1 MLTDEEKRRYTQ
13 RMLQSR
19 MRVLC
24 NNGFLGLLLM
34 HMRMMVD
41 ENLDTAA
48 TDGKFIYFG
57 KEFLEELTD
66 KEMDFVMMHEI
77 MHVVLRHLDREGD
90 RDHLLFNIASDIVI
104 NSTIKQSAG
113 GSDSAIRLGKYGTAM
128 HLAPD
133 GKEGVN
139 YTAEE
144 VYEQLIK
151 ELQKQQRKSG
161 KAGGK
166 SGSVGNG
173 DGQNEDQDDQQ
184 DDDQNNGQ
192 NGGQKSPGKDKK
204 DGSSQ
209 GGKNGKPQK
218 EGGRGVLK
226 PSAWHE
232 KGCSD
237 ESFDDHERW
246 GDGEMD
252 PMEKDLWEK
261 RIVDAAEATLSQGRG
276 TVPAGMQRAIGEL
289 KNPQTDWRTLLQ
301 AFIQEDICD
310 YSFSPPDRRYDGGDF
325 YMPDFNEK
333 EENVRN
339 ILFMIDTSGSM
350 SKAQL
355 TAAYSEV
362 KGAIDQFGG
371 VLKGYLGFFDAAVSE
386 PQAFSDEEEFKVITP
401 KGGGGTSFDII
412 FDYVA
417 DKMEEEPPA
426 CIIILTDGYAP
437 FPKEEKAM
445 DIPVMWIINNEDV
458 TPPWGVV
465 ARIK

>member
-41 ENLDTAA
+41 ENMPTAA

-77 MHVVLRHLDREGD
+77 MHVVLRHLERTGD
-90 RDHLLFNIASDIVI
+90 RDHFLYNIASDIVI

-113 GSDSAIRLGKYGTAM
+113 GSERAINLGKYGTAM

-133 GKEGVN
+133 GKEGVE

-144 VYEQLIK
+144 VYEMLVDK
-151 ELQKQQRKSG
+151 MEKQSKKQGGS
-161 KAGGK
+161 GK
-166 SGSVGNG
+166 SGSSGSSSGGNSG
-173 DGQNEDQDDQQ
+173 DQEQNQQNQNSQRGKGSTSPDSSSSDQ
-184 DDDQNNGQ
+184 
-192 NGGQKSPGKDKK
+192 K
-204 DGSSQ
+204 DGKQ
-209 GGKNGKPQK
+209 
-218 EGGRGVLK
+218 GGRGALK
-226 PSAWHE
+226 PSTWH
-232 KGCSD
+232 KNGCSD
-237 ESFDDHERW
+237 EGFDDHTKW
-246 GDGEMD
+246 GEGEMD

-261 RIVDAAEATLSQGRG
+261 RILDAAEAAAMQGRG
-276 TVPAGMQRAIGEL
+276 TLPAGISRSIGEL

-333 EENVRN
+333 EETVRN

-350 SKAQL
+350 SKAML
-355 TAAYSEV
+355 TTAYSEV

-371 VLKGYLGFFDAAVSE
+371 VLKGFLGFFDAAVAE
-386 PQAFSDEEEFKVITP
+386 PKPFTDEEEFKVITP
-401 KGGGGTSFDII
+401 VGGGGTSFDII

-417 DKMEEEPPA
+417 EKMEDDLPA

-437 FPKEEKAM
+437 FPDEAKAM